1 MWADEFDLEVAGER
15 KPQNIATLKICE
27 CIMLPFGIPY
37 TKEAIHIDN
46 LQPCNGLRHALARF
60 RKVELF
66 SPQERKPE
74 CEGKGGVLESRWG
87 SPGWWSPGVSGVPEW
102 LVVVVVVVVACRE
115 HLGRNR
121 RQQTSAGSKLRPA
134 PVPNKNLA
142 TRWTQSY
149 GPTSVCREE

>member
-1 MWADEFDLEVAGER
+1 MRHAPAEAVKALWADEFDLEVAGER

-27 CIMLPFGIPY
+27 CLSLPFGMPY

-66 SPQERKPE
+66 SSQEHKPE
-74 CEGKGGVLESRWG
+74 
-87 SPGWWSPGVSGVPEW
+87 WWSPGVSGVPEW
-102 LVVVVVVVVACRE
+102 LVVVVVVVACRE

-121 RQQTSAGSKLRPA
+121 RQQTSAGNKLRPA

-142 TRWTQSY
+142 TRWAQSY